1 MVQKNIPQIMA
12 AAQDAM
18 RLIDMAAKTGS
29 QYAIEVG
36 VSNYIE
42 AVTDKV
48 VLFQNLT
55 NEQQDMFTLGT
66 YIADR
71 DEFYDDL
78 VTVAFSV
85 P

>member
-1 MVQKNIPQIMA
+1 MVQKNITQIMA
-12 AAQDAM
+12 AAQDAI

-48 VLFQNLT
+48 VLFKNLT

-66 YIADR
+66 HRADR
-71 DEFYDDL
+71 EGFYNNL

>member
-29 QYAIEVG
+29 QYAVEVG

-48 VLFQNLT
+48 VLFKNLT
-55 NEQQDMFTLGT
+55 NKQQDMFTIGT
-66 YIADR
+66 FMADR
-71 DEFYDDL
+71 EEFYNDL
-78 VTVAFSV
+78 NAVAFSV

>member
-1 MVQKNIPQIMA
+1 MVQKNITQIMA
-12 AAQDAM
+12 AAQGAM

-29 QYAIEVG
+29 PGAIEVG

-48 VLFQNLT
+48 VLFKNLT
-55 NEQQDMFTLGT
+55 DEQQDMFTLGT
-66 YIADR
+66 HRADR
-71 DEFYDDL
+71 EGFYNNL

>member
-1 MVQKNIPQIMA
+1 MAQKNITQIMA
-12 AAQDAM
+12 AAKDAT
-18 RLIDMAAKTGS
+18 RLIDMGAKTGS

-36 VSNYIE
+36 ISNYIE

-48 VLFQNLT
+48 VLFKNLT

-66 YIADR
+66 HRADR
-71 DEFYDDL
+71 EGFYNNL
-78 VTVAFSV
+78 VAVAFSV

>member
-29 QYAIEVG
+29 QYAVEVG

-48 VLFQNLT
+48 VLFRNLT

-66 YIADR
+66 FMADR
-71 DEFYDDL
+71 EGFYNNL
-78 VTVAFSV
+78 VAVAFSV

>member
-1 MVQKNIPQIMA
+1 MAQKNITQIMA
-12 AAQDAM
+12 AVKGAE
-18 RLIDMAAKTGS
+18 RLIDMAVKTGS
-29 QYAIEVG
+29 QHAVGVG

-48 VLFQNLT
+48 VLFKNLT

-66 YIADR
+66 HRADR
-71 DEFYDDL
+71 EGFYNNL
-78 VTVAFSV
+78 VAVAFSV

>member
-1 MVQKNIPQIMA
+1 MAQKNIPQIMA
-12 AAQDAM
+12 AAKDAE
-18 RLIDMAAKTGS
+18 RLIDMAVKTGS
-29 QYAIEVG
+29 QYAVEVG

>member
-12 AAQDAM
+12 AANDAM

-29 QYAIEVG
+29 QYAVEVG

-48 VLFQNLT
+48 VLFHNLKLEDQALLSLVAYKT
-55 NEQQDMFTLGT
+55 NREG
-66 YIADR
+66 
-71 DEFYDDL
+71 FYNNL

>member
-1 MVQKNIPQIMA
+1 MAQKNITQIMA
-12 AAQDAM
+12 AAKDAI

-66 YIADR
+66 HRADR
-71 DEFYDDL
+71 EGFYNNL
-78 VTVAFSV
+78 FTVAFSV